1 MKIEHEKLIREAI
14 THARWLDRR
23 AKRRVGHEKPKKEET
38 TSSCQRCGETFSGD
52 DIEECLFSLHQLTL
66 CEYCV
71 GEMSQ
76 N

>member
-1 MKIEHEKLIREAI
+1 MTNSKDPSFPRLGPVDQASSDPSDQKQQEPSE
-14 THARWLDRR
+14 
-23 AKRRVGHEKPKKEET
+23 
-38 TSSCQRCGETFSGD
+38 SCQRCGESFSGD